1 MFNLLLI
8 NRNFAAAPATLA
20 HHTATIAAFAATGCA
35 RFHGH
40 VVVIIIV
47 TVVNDSGDP
56 LHGDPLH
63 AGPPTPHARHSRQP
77 PVTSR
82 APAG

>member
-1 MFNLLLI
+1 MFYLLLF
-8 NRNFAAAPATLA
+8 NRNFAAALATLA
-20 HHTATIAAFAATGCA
+20 HHTATIATFAATGCA
-35 RFHGH
+35 RLHGH

-47 TVVNDSGDP
+47 TVVNDS
-56 LHGDPLH
+56 DPLH
-63 AGPPTPHARHSRQP
+63 AGPLTPHARHSRQP